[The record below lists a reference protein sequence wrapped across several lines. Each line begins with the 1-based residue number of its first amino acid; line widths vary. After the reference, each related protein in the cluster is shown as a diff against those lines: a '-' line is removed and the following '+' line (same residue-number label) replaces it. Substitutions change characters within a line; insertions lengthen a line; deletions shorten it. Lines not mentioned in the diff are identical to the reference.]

1 MSESELDLR
10 LEWREE
16 EEAPAE
22 REDRFQG
29 EISQDEGAVT
39 LLNPTVEG
47 PRPDRPEEFE
57 YSEHRARA
65 LERALGRLQGIT
77 RPPFVAFLA
86 QLKEDLPRLEPAER
100 QARLDGAEAWLSS
113 QLAFWQVGPVEN
125 ESAEQ
130 VQAFSDGLSAGGDAL
145 GLGLEVVE
153 LLRAGELTLVDV
165 LLEQIESSLTRARE
179 SLESG
184 ALAAS
189 HEPEPAEPPPA
200 TDEGSS

>member
-16 EEAPAE
+16 EEAAPSE

-29 EISQDEGAVT
+29 DLGEDDSAVT
-39 LLNPTVEG
+39 TLNPTVEG
-47 PRPDRPEEFE
+47 PEPPRPEEFE

-86 QLKEDLPRLEPAER
+86 RLKDELPRLERAER

-113 QLAFWQVGPVEN
+113 QLAFWQVGAVEH

-130 VQAFSDGLSAGGDAL
+130 VQAFDDGVSAGGDAL

-153 LLRAGELTLVDV
+153 LLRSGDLALVDV

-179 SLESG
+179 ALESG
-184 ALAAS
+184 AAELVPA
-189 HEPEPAEPPPA
+189 PEHAPPP
-200 TDEGSS
+200 